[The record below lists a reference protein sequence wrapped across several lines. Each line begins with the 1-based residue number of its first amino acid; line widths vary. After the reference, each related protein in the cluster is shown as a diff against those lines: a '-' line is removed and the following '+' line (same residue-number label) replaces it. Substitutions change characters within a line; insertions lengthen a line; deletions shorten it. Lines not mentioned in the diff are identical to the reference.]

1 MAREMNITR
10 FEFGR
15 TRGWW
20 VRIRR
25 RGNAVQAF
33 FSDGRHGGRAKALA
47 KARRQR
53 DRWLRTLPD
62 PVDPR
67 RKRPSVRIY
76 RDVSS
81 GHPAWRVYIRFPDG
95 GIASTSRSIR
105 RYGSGEARRLCEVW
119 GRARLRAVRAQR
131 SA

>member
-25 RGNAVQAF
+25 RGKAVQSF
-33 FSDGRHGGRAKALA
+33 FSDGVHGGRAKALA

-53 DRWLRTLPD
+53 DAWLRTLPD
-62 PVDPR
+62 PVDPL

-76 RDVSS
+76 RDASS
-81 GHPAWRVYIRFPDG
+81 GRPVWRVYIRFPGG
-95 GIASTSRSIR
+95 GIASTSRSIE

-119 GRARLRAVRAQR
+119 GRARLRAARAK
-131 SA
+131 